1 MKRTIMIE
9 NFGKIKKAEI
19 DISPLTLFV
28 GDNNSGKSYL
38 LSLIWGIYAAGDES
52 DIFRGLLEL
61 LKDDY
66 AETYQQL
73 CDFVLKAE
81 EENGQE
87 IKISSK
93 LFVELLNELL
103 ERNKDKFVVG
113 IFNSEQMTIG
123 KLAVAVEPEFE
134 VTIEVQKKENRVSFF
149 WKEGSFGV
157 IISLD
162 DITENYNDIAKI
174 IFCNTMLWLLKGNAA
189 FQSFNTVYLP
199 AARTGFMLAKN
210 VINKV
215 GRQIAYD
222 ITGMKDR
229 GEIQPFTKPII
240 HFLNMMEG
248 LSLEHKT
255 EYEEIVKWL
264 ETSMAHGK
272 IQYGNEMN
280 GQEIRYLPDG
290 SKESL
295 PLRTTSAVVTELT
308 PLLLLLKYRRSLQA
322 ICYEEPE
329 MCLHPRL
336 QQEMGKLLIRLVNQ
350 GLNMVATTHS
360 DILVQHINNM
370 CRVKVLGSPKELLER
385 LELSEEDAIDI
396 QDVAI
401 YQFTDLGEYSI
412 VEKLIPEDG
421 EFQVKTFYNALTEIL
436 EYTSGVHDYE
446 GE

>member
-38 LSLIWGIYAAGDES
+38 LSLIWGIYAAEDES

-66 AETYQQL
+66 AEMYQQL

-81 EENGQE
+81 EGNGQE

-162 DITENYNDIAKI
+162 DITESYNDIAKI

-222 ITGMKDR
+222 MTGMRDR

-280 GQEIRYLPDG
+280 GHEIRYLPDG
-290 SKESL
+290 SEESL

>member
-1 MKRTIMIE
+1 MKRTLIIE
-9 NFGKIKKAEI
+9 DFGKTKKAEI

-38 LSLIWGIYAAGDES
+38 LSLIWGIYTAEDES

-61 LKDDY
+61 LKDDH
-66 AETYQQL
+66 AETYEQL

-87 IKISSK
+87 IKISSQ
-93 LFVELLNELL
+93 LFAELLNELL
-103 ERNKDKFVVG
+103 ERNKDKFVAG

-123 KLAVAVEPEFE
+123 KLAVVVEPEFE
-134 VTIEVQKKENRVSFF
+134 VTIEGQKIEKRVSIFC
-149 WKEGSFGV
+149 KEGSFGV

-162 DITENYNDIAKI
+162 DITENYSDIAKI

-189 FQSFNTVYLP
+189 FHSFNTVYLP

-215 GRQIAYD
+215 SRQIAYD
-222 ITGMKDR
+222 MTGMKDR

-240 HFLNMMEG
+240 HFLDMLEG

-255 EYEEIVKWL
+255 EYGEIVKWM
-264 ETSMAHGK
+264 ETSMAHGR

-280 GQEIRYLPDG
+280 GQEIRYLPSG
-290 SKESL
+290 CEESL

-336 QQEMGKLLIRLVNQ
+336 QQEMGKLLIRLVNH
-350 GLNMVATTHS
+350 GLYMVATTHS

-370 CRVKVLGSPKELLER
+370 CRVKALGSPKELLEK
-385 LELSEEDAIDI
+385 LGMSEEDAIDI

-412 VEKLIPEDG
+412 VEKLIPKDG
-421 EFQVKTFYNALTEIL
+421 EFQVKTFYDALTEIL
-436 EYTSGVHDYE
+436 EQTSEVEDYE

>member
-38 LSLIWGIYAAGDES
+38 LSLIWGIYAAEDES

-81 EENGQE
+81 EESGQE

-103 ERNKDKFVVG
+103 ERNKDKFVAG
-113 IFNSEQMTIG
+113 IFNSEQVTIG
-123 KLAVAVEPEFE
+123 KLAVAMEAEFE

-157 IISLD
+157 IISLGN
-162 DITENYNDIAKI
+162 ITENYNDIAKI
-174 IFCNTMLWLLKGNAA
+174 IFCNTMLWLLKGNAV
-189 FQSFNTVYLP
+189 FHSFNTVYLP

-222 ITGMKDR
+222 MTGMKDR

-396 QDVAI
+396 QNVAI
-401 YQFTDLGEYSI
+401 YQFTDLGEHSI

-436 EYTSGVHDYE
+436 ERTSGVHDYE